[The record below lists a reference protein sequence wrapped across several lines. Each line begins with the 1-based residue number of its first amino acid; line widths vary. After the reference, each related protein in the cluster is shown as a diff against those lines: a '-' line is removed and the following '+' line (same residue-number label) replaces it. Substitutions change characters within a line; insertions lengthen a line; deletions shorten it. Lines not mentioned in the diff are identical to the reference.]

1 VGSNNFEGVK
11 MFEWQKEVRDGML
24 LMVSENRRYIEA
36 TNNILRKIH
45 NSYISN
51 SQHPYTEDELSQ
63 INHFFNSIIFKFFLT
78 RIAIE
83 QLQSVRYGRI
93 DESLWPAIKNSLYTL
108 NCSNDEQVLVS
119 FAFESFLFEAR
130 SFLDVYMV
138 FVCLL
143 LKTGFTKGYMNKSK
157 FYDELDKV
165 NKPPFVEKARW
176 IKQYF
181 DAYVFGVEVK
191 QQESII
197 RNDWGT
203 LLRSLRDKISHRDAI
218 SLSFDSEEKF
228 IADIRLDWP
237 TIKGITYHSMAETI
251 GNGIHALFHQGLC
264 HIYELKWDD
273 YLGITENVT

>member
-1 VGSNNFEGVK
+1 

-51 SQHPYTEDELSQ
+51 SQHLYTEDELSQ